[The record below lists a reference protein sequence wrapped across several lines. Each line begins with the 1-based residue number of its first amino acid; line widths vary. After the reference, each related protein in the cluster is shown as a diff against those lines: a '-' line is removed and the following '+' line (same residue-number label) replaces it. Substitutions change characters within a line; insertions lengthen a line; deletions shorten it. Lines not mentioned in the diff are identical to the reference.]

1 MKKILFKDLISFFK
15 YKIKDTLTVKDLRAI
30 VSSYSKISN
39 ENLRMQLMFEKEGN
53 IKDFELDSKISDYLF
68 INVYDLSNFP
78 VQININYYEDTIFLN
93 LNDNIKELK
102 RMINNKLNIPIE
114 RQSFTFGESSSPDNL
129 CLEYFDPFKSKISL
143 NISSLYDKEK
153 TLLELKYPNGEIKQI
168 YTDLLNTGYSLIEEL
183 NNDKMIY
190 PIPYDI
196 YSPHEKEP
204 LPLYN
209 LLVLHKITE
218 KDILEL
224 KKRENM
230 QIFVKTLTGKT
241 ITLEVS
247 PNDKGFMVKFFIQL
261 KEGIPIDQQ
270 KIIFESKLIMG
281 NKTLA
286 EQYIKQG
293 SILYL
298 VLSLRG

>member
-1 MKKILFKDLISFFK
+1 
-15 YKIKDTLTVKDLRAI
+15 
-30 VSSYSKISN
+30 
-39 ENLRMQLMFEKEGN
+39 
-53 IKDFELDSKISDYLF
+53 
-68 INVYDLSNFP
+68 
-78 VQININYYEDTIFLN
+78 
-93 LNDNIKELK
+93 
-102 RMINNKLNIPIE
+102 
-114 RQSFTFGESSSPDNL
+114 
-129 CLEYFDPFKSKISL
+129 
-143 NISSLYDKEK
+143 
-153 TLLELKYPNGEIKQI
+153 
-168 YTDLLNTGYSLIEEL
+168 
-183 NNDKMIY
+183 MIY

-196 YSPHEKEP
+196 YSPHENEP

-241 ITLEVS
+241 IPLEVS

-270 KIIFESKLIMG
+270 KIIFESKLFMG

-286 EQYIKQG
+286 EQNIKQG

-298 VLSLRG
+298 VLRLRG